1 MSFKSEE
8 NIHLQGF
15 VLGVLR
21 SAEISMKYG
30 NQPIVAQNMINELLD
45 EKMKFRL
52 IKRIAKVHKIEI
64 DWKSLDITIK
74 RTD

>member
-1 MSFKSEE
+1 M
-8 NIHLQGF
+8 QGF
-15 VLGVLR
+15 VLGVLQ
-21 SAEISMKYG
+21 SAEFTIKYG
-30 NQPIVAQNMINELLD
+30 NEPQIAQDLINELLD

-52 IKRIAKVHKIEI
+52 IKRIAKINKIEI

>member
-1 MSFKSEE
+1 MITRREE
-8 NIHLQGF
+8 NIQLQGF
-15 VLGVLR
+15 VLGVLQ
-21 SAEISMKYG
+21 SAEFTIKYG
-30 NQPIVAQNMINELLD
+30 KKPQIAQDLINELLD

-52 IKRIAKVHKIEI
+52 IKRIAKINKIEI

>member
-1 MSFKSEE
+1 MLSKKEE
-8 NIHLQGF
+8 NLQLQGF

-21 SAEISMKYG
+21 STELALKYG
-30 NQPIVAQNMINELLD
+30 NQSAVAQNFINELLD

-52 IKRIAKVHKIEI
+52 IKRIAKVNKIEI